1 MLARAASWLLV
12 SEYENAVRS
21 VGLICDYITGRGGS
35 GAIASSGFG
44 GRARGVGV
52 HGSRFEMPAGTG
64 MRRSLAGSRGASWT
78 TAGSGLPR
86 HPGGVLIVSSPDLVG
101 RCDAGGGEEMGSSEA
116 GRRMGGAVARASIA
130 ALIAANSSLPVQSFT
145 SASRSA

>member
-12 SEYENAVRS
+12 SEYENAARS
-21 VGLICDYITGRGGS
+21 VGLICDYITGRGAS
-35 GAIASSGFG
+35 DAIASIGLG

-52 HGSRFEMPAGTG
+52 PGSRFEMPAGTG
-64 MRRSLAGSRGASWT
+64 IRRSLAGSRGASWT

-86 HPGGVLIVSSPDLVG
+86 HPGGVLIVSSQDWVG
-101 RCDAGGGEEMGSSEA
+101 SSDPGGGEEMVSSEA
-116 GRRMGGAVARASIA
+116 GRRMGGVVARASMV

-145 SASRSA
+145 RASRSA